1 MLQVIE
7 PVLRSSSD
15 PSPARNRLARG
26 LEAERDL
33 AEQLLVLRGVPPKL
47 PDPFRDFSK
56 QLPVL
61 RGVSPEVSNVSVI
74 SLNTCS
80 SRPMPS
86 RTSP

>member
-1 MLQVIE
+1 
-7 PVLRSSSD
+7 
-15 PSPARNRLARG
+15 
-26 LEAERDL
+26 
-33 AEQLLVLRGVPPKL
+33 LLVLRGVPPKL

-80 SRPMPS
+80 SRPHAFQNFAMN
-86 RTSP
+86 R